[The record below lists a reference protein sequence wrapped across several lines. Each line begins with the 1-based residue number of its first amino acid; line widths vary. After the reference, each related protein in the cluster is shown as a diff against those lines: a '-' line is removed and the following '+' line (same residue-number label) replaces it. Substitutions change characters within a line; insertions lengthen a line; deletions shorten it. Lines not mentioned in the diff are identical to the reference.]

1 MRSFFQATLISP
13 IFLSHS
19 HPLHN
24 TATDPSP
31 PATLLRVLMQ
41 VSERVRETG
50 LIMSMRRKTTVL
62 HIIYMRCVLSVW
74 LSLSLAFSHTHDG
87 MDGGRG
93 WWWGIVCVEE
103 GLKVPRKRRWL
114 HLVRGFIG
122 IVCVGVLEFSSSILR
137 MSWLVTYARMQII
150 MYCIGGW
157 QDSGN
162 SEVHTHQQLYGRI
175 ILILTF
181 KDHYRQMNKRYIL
194 LYILHRAA
202 KLISNFLTGQH
213 LNERGRRSRPGDL
226 LPHCRSLVNNNYLL
240 QTVTL
245 IKFKEESDLL
255 LICLH
260 MAWHARI
267 WGWVRT

>member
-24 TATDPSP
+24 TATDPSSAGNP
-31 PATLLRVLMQ
+31 FVGLNAGERA
-41 VSERVRETG
+41 SEGDRED
-50 LIMSMRRKTTVL
+50 RHEEEDDRFAYNL
-62 HIIYMRCVLSVW
+62 HAMCLVC
-74 LSLSLAFSHTHDG
+74 LAFAFAGFFAHTRDGWRTWLMMRYRMYRGRVESSQEEAMTTFGSGIYWHCLCQCAGIFLIHPEDELVSYVCSHADYSVFH
-87 MDGGRG
+87 
-93 WWWGIVCVEE
+93 
-103 GLKVPRKRRWL
+103 
-114 HLVRGFIG
+114 HH
-122 IVCVGVLEFSSSILR
+122 
-137 MSWLVTYARMQII
+137 
-150 MYCIGGW
+150 CIGGW

-175 ILILTF
+175 ILIRAF

-213 LNERGRRSRPGDL
+213 PNERRRRRSRPGDL
-226 LPHCRSLVNNNYLL
+226 LPHCRSLVNNNLL

-260 MAWHARI
+260 MA
-267 WGWVRT
+267 